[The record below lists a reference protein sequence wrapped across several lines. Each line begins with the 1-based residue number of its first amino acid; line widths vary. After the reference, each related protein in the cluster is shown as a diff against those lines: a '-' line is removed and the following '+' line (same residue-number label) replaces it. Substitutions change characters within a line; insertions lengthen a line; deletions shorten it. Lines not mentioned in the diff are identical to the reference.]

1 MSYAI
6 FVGSV
11 QSLILP
17 DGPVAS
23 ARPPLRFSA
32 LDGTCSSGLSF
43 NQLCVSVSVSSLM
56 NPSTF
61 RLFSSFIN

>member
-32 LDGTCSSGLSF
+32 LVMAHVPLVSHLISS
-43 NQLCVSVSVSSLM
+43 V
-56 NPSTF
+56 
-61 RLFSSFIN
+61 

>member
-1 MSYAI
+1 MSSAI

-32 LDGTCSSGLSF
+32 LVMAHVSLVSQLISS
-43 NQLCVSVSVSSLM
+43 V
-56 NPSTF
+56 
-61 RLFSSFIN
+61 